1 MPQRISTHIMVSKLA
16 VALLL
21 LCTTASAQE
30 TTVYPELPR
39 FQQVS
44 ERLFRGGQPRHGG
57 IAKLR
62 ELGINTVVN
71 LRGASARTRAE
82 AEEVRALGL
91 NYFNIGLP
99 NWSRPQESRVAR
111 ILEVINA
118 PENGRVFIHC
128 KDGVD
133 RTGMIVAIHRMTHA
147 GWNSDQALAEAERN
161 GMRRTQFWMRD
172 YAEDYGERLHKLG
185 PETTLKSPHVDEDL
199 GDHIGNSMRFVEW
212 GAFRAR
218 KVAGRF
224 FRKF

>member
-1 MPQRISTHIMVSKLA
+1 MPQRISTHLMVSKLA

-21 LCTTASAQE
+21 LCATVSAQE
-30 TTVYPELPR
+30 ATGYPELPR

-44 ERLFRGGQPRHGG
+44 ERLFRGGQPRDGG

-91 NYFNIGLP
+91 NYFNIALP
-99 NWSRPQESRVAR
+99 NWGRPQESRVAR

-133 RTGMIVAIHRMTHA
+133 RTGMIVAIHRMAHS

-172 YAEDYGERLHKLG
+172 YAEDYGERLHKPG
-185 PETTLKSPHVDEDL
+185 PETVLKSPHVDEDL
-199 GDHIGNSMRFVEW
+199 GDHIGNSMRLVEW